1 MPRGQSAQRFSMS
14 DYVPQASDV
23 SEAVDRALFDRLRL
37 LTPQQRLQI
46 AVRATQALHRLSI
59 AGLRQRFPNA
69 SEEELQRRA
78 AALRV
83 GPELMRRVFGA
94 AAEAWLP

>member
-1 MPRGQSAQRFSMS
+1 MP

-23 SEAVDRALFDRLRL
+23 SEAVDRAMFEHLRSLTPTQRLRM
-37 LTPQQRLQI
+37 

-59 AGLRQRFPNA
+59 AGLKARFPNA
-69 SEEELQRRA
+69 SEDELRHRA

-83 GPELMRRVFGA
+83 GPEWMRRVFGS
-94 AAEAWLP
+94 AAEAWLS